1 MAFKLSS
8 VVPWGRN
15 IDEYKEM
22 FLLTD
27 DDMKK
32 KIAGFGDGP
41 ASFNRQATESGCT
54 VTSFDPIYAFSKQQL
69 EARIGEVR
77 DIVMQQMAENAENYV
92 WDKIRSLDE
101 LEQVRMS
108 AMQMFLDDY
117 EQGKKEG
124 RYVCHELP
132 DRLGCPDD
140 SFDIGLSSHFLLMY
154 TSLGYDFHIRAI
166 SEMLRVC
173 RQVRIFPLCDLDSN
187 DSEMIQK
194 VIAHFSQSCD
204 TQIKQTGYQFQK
216 GADRLLIINRKLE
229 L

>member
-1 MAFKLSS
+1 MAFKLNS

-15 IDEYKEM
+15 IEEYKEM

-27 DDMKK
+27 GDMKK

-41 ASFNRQATESGCT
+41 ASFNRQATELGCS

-69 EARIGEVR
+69 QARISEVK

-101 LEQVRMS
+101 LEQTRMS
-108 AMQMFLDDY
+108 AMKMFLDDY
-117 EQGKKEG
+117 EQGRKEG
-124 RYVCHELP
+124 RYICHELP
-132 DRLGCPDD
+132 NRLSFPDD

-154 TSLGYDFHIRAI
+154 TSLGYDFHIKAI

-187 DSEMIQK
+187 DSEMIQS
-194 VIAHFSQSCD
+194 VIDHFAQGFD
-204 TQIKQTGYQFQK
+204 TQIKQTPYQFQK
-216 GADRLLIINRKLE
+216 GADRLLIISRKQ
-229 L
+229 

>member
-1 MAFKLSS
+1 MAFKLQS

-15 IDEYKEM
+15 IDEYREM

-27 DDMKK
+27 SDMKK
-32 KIAGFGDGP
+32 RIAGFGDGP
-41 ASFNRQATESGCT
+41 ASFNRQATENGCH
-54 VTSFDPIYAFSKQQL
+54 VTSFDPIYGFSRQQL
-69 EARIGEVR
+69 EGRISEVK
-77 DIVMQQMAENAENYV
+77 DIVMQQMAENSENYV

-101 LEQVRMS
+101 LERVRMS
-108 AMQMFLDDY
+108 AMKMFLEDY

-124 RYVCHELP
+124 RYICHELP
-132 DRLGCPDD
+132 DRLPFSDD

-154 TSLGYDFHIRAI
+154 TSLGYDFHIKAI

-194 VIAHFSQSCD
+194 VIAYFSQSYD
-204 TQIKQTGYQFQK
+204 TQIKQTNYQFQK
-216 GADRLLIINRKLE
+216 GADRLLIISRKQ
-229 L
+229 